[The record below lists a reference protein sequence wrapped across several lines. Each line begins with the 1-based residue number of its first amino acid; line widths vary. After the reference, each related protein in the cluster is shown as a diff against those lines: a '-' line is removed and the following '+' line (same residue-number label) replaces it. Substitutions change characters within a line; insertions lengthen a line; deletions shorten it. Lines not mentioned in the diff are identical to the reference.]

1 MRGEKMNHEK
11 FDPIKDKADQNEII
25 DEDEN
30 DIGDD
35 IEIIEVNPDE
45 LPAEG
50 KQNTFKNSK

>member
-1 MRGEKMNHEK
+1 MNHEK

-50 KQNTFKNSK
+50 K